1 MLRIVFALMTF
12 LTLAACGAE
21 PRWASDEAVEN
32 AVYVYDGPP
41 TLTLFTVISNRSGAG
56 AHLGLM
62 INGSQRVL
70 FDPAGTWQHPNIPE
84 RNDLHYGITPAVEA
98 FYIDYHARITHY
110 VVKQEIVVSP
120 EVAEQAI
127 RLAQNYGA
135 VPKAFCTKS
144 ITAILMQL
152 PGFESIKSTFY
163 PKKAMEAFGRL
174 PGVTTE
180 EFYDDDPEE
189 NGYILTRGI

>member
-1 MLRIVFALMTF
+1 MLRIVLSLVAL

-21 PRWASDEAVEN
+21 SKWASDEFVAEKR
-32 AVYVYDGPP
+32 YVHDGPP

-62 INGSQRVL
+62 INASQRVL

-84 RNDLHYGITPAVEA
+84 RNDVHYGIRDNVVD
-98 FYIDYHARITHY
+98 FYIDYHARVTYH
-110 VVKQEIVVSP
+110 VVRQDIVVTP
-120 EVAEQAI
+120 EVAEQAL
-127 RLAQNYGA
+127 RLAEAYGA
-135 VPKAFCTKS
+135 VPKAYCTKA
-144 ITAILMQL
+144 ITDILRQL
-152 PGFESIKSTFY
+152 PGFESIPSTFY

-174 PGVTTE
+174 PGVTTQT
-180 EFYDDDPEE
+180 FYDNDPDK

>member
-1 MLRIVFALMTF
+1 MLRIMLSLAAVLF
-12 LTLAACGAE
+12 LAACGAE
-21 PRWASDEAVEN
+21 SKWASDEFVASKR
-32 AVYVYDGPP
+32 YVDDGPP

-84 RNDLHYGITPAVEA
+84 RNDVHYGITPAVVD
-98 FYIDYHARITHY
+98 FYVDYHARVTHH
-110 VVKQEIVVSP
+110 VVRQDIVVTP

-127 RLAQNYGA
+127 RLVEAYGA
-135 VPKAFCTKS
+135 VPKAYCTKS
-144 ITAILMQL
+144 ITAILRQL
-152 PGFESIKSTFY
+152 PGFESMPNSFY

-174 PGVTTE
+174 PGVTTQT
-180 EFYDDDPEE
+180 FYDDDPED